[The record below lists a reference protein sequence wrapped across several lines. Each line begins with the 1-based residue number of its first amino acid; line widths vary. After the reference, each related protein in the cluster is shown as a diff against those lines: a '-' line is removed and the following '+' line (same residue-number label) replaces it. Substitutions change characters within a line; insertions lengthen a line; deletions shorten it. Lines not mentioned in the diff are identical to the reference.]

1 MTMGAKDKAAAPAG
15 PKWLK
20 PVTEFGPLAVFF
32 AAYFGYGLFV
42 ATGALIAATAVALAL
57 AWGFERRLPLM
68 PMITAGVVAVFGGL
82 TLWLEDET
90 FIKMKPTIVQAIF
103 AVVLFGGLLA
113 GKPLLKPL
121 LGAAWQM
128 DEAGWR
134 KLTLRF
140 ALFFAVMAGLNE
152 IVWRTQTTDFW
163 VTFKVFGI
171 LGLTV
176 AFAASQVF
184 MLQRHLFA
192 DDGGQSTSGENGDN

>member
-1 MTMGAKDKAAAPAG
+1 MSTKQTTAG
-15 PKWLK
+15 PSGRKWVK
-20 PVTEFGPLAVFF
+20 PVTEFGPLVVFF
-32 AAYFGYGLFV
+32 GCYFLFGLFP
-42 ATGALIAATAVALAL
+42 ATGALIAATLVALAL
-57 AWGFERRLPLM
+57 TWGLERRLPLM
-68 PMITAGVVAVFGGL
+68 PVITAVVVAVFGGL

-90 FIKMKPTIVQAIF
+90 FIKMKPTIVQVIF
-103 AVVLFGGLLA
+103 SLVLLGGLMV

-140 ALFFAVMAGLNE
+140 AVFFAAMAGLNE
-152 IVWRTQTTDFW
+152 AVWRTQTTDVW

-176 AFAASQVF
+176 VFAVSQIYL
-184 MLQRHLFA
+184 LQRHVLA
-192 DDGGQSTSGENGDN
+192 EDGAPGGPPEDEGK

>member
-1 MTMGAKDKAAAPAG
+1 MSISAKEKTAG
-15 PKWLK
+15 PKWVK
-20 PVTEFGPLAVFF
+20 PATEFGPLAVFF
-32 AAYFGYGLFV
+32 ACYFAFGLFP
-42 ATGALIAATAVALAL
+42 ATGALIAATAVALAI
-57 AWGFERRLPLM
+57 AWGFERRVPRR
-68 PMITAGVVAVFGGL
+68 PGSTAGVVAVFGGL
-82 TLWLEDET
+82 TLWLEDDT

-103 AVVLFGGLLA
+103 SLVLLGGLIA

-121 LGAAWQM
+121 MGAAWQM

-140 ALFFAVMAGLNE
+140 AIFFAAMAGLNE

-176 AFAASQVF
+176 VFAVSQVY
-184 MLQRHLFA
+184 MLQRHLLA
-192 DDGGQSTSGENGDN
+192 DEGAAGRAKGNEDD

>member
-1 MTMGAKDKAAAPAG
+1 MSTKQTTGAPTG
-15 PKWLK
+15 RRWVK
-20 PVTEFGPLAVFF
+20 PVTEFGPLVVFF
-32 AAYFGYGLFV
+32 GCYFLFGLLPATAALIV
-42 ATGALIAATAVALAL
+42 ATLAALAVT
-57 AWGFERRLPLM
+57 WGLERRLPLM
-68 PMITAGVVAVFGGL
+68 PVITAVVVAVFGGL

-90 FIKMKPTIVQAIF
+90 FIKMKPTIVQVIF
-103 AVVLFGGLLA
+103 SLVLLGGLMA

-140 ALFFAVMAGLNE
+140 AVFFAVMAGLNE
-152 IVWRTQTTDFW
+152 AVWRTQTTDVW

-176 AFAASQVF
+176 VFAASQIYL
-184 MLQRHLFA
+184 LQRHVLA
-192 DDGGQSTSGENGDN
+192 DDGTPGNEEK

>member
-82 TLWLEDET
+82 TLWLED
-90 FIKMKPTIVQAIF
+90 V
-103 AVVLFGGLLA
+103 GGLLA

-184 MLQRHLFA
+184 MLQRHLLA

>member
-1 MTMGAKDKAAAPAG
+1 MSTKQTTAAPTG
-15 PKWLK
+15 RRWVK
-20 PVTEFGPLAVFF
+20 PLTEFGPLVVFF
-32 AAYFGYGLFV
+32 GCYFLFGLLP
-42 ATGALIAATAVALAL
+42 ATAALIAATLAALAVT
-57 AWGFERRLPLM
+57 WGLERRLPLM
-68 PMITAGVVAVFGGL
+68 PVITAVVVAVFGGL

-90 FIKMKPTIVQAIF
+90 FIKMKPTIVQVIF
-103 AVVLFGGLLA
+103 SLVLLGGLMA

-140 ALFFAVMAGLNE
+140 AVFFAVMAGLNE
-152 IVWRTQTTDFW
+152 AVWRTQTTDVW

-176 AFAASQVF
+176 VFAASQIYL
-184 MLQRHLFA
+184 LQRHVLA
-192 DDGGQSTSGENGDN
+192 DDGTPGNEEK

>member
-1 MTMGAKDKAAAPAG
+1 MSIKQTTAAPTG
-15 PKWLK
+15 RKWVK
-20 PVTEFGPLAVFF
+20 PLTEFGPLVVFF
-32 AAYFGYGLFV
+32 GCYFLFGLLP
-42 ATGALIAATAVALAL
+42 ATAALIAATLAALAVT
-57 AWGFERRLPLM
+57 WGLERRLPLM
-68 PMITAGVVAVFGGL
+68 PVITAVVVAVFGGL

-90 FIKMKPTIVQAIF
+90 FIKMKPTIVQVIF
-103 AVVLFGGLLA
+103 SLVLLGGLMA

-140 ALFFAVMAGLNE
+140 AVFFAAMAGLNE
-152 IVWRTQTTDFW
+152 AVWRTQTTDVW

-176 AFAASQVF
+176 VFAASQIYL
-184 MLQRHLFA
+184 LQRHVLA
-192 DDGGQSTSGENGDN
+192 DDGTPGNEEK

>member
-1 MTMGAKDKAAAPAG
+1 MSVSAKEKAAG
-15 PKWLK
+15 PRWVK
-20 PVTEFGPLAVFF
+20 PTTEFGPLAIFF
-32 AAYFGYGLFV
+32 ACYFSFGLLP
-42 ATGALIAATAVALAL
+42 ATAALIAATVVALGIS
-57 AWGFERRLPLM
+57 WWFERRLPLM
-68 PMITAGVVAVFGGL
+68 PLITAGVVSVFGGL

-103 AVVLFGGLLA
+103 SLVLLGGLIA
-113 GKPLLKPL
+113 GKPLLRPL

-152 IVWRTQTTDFW
+152 AVWRTQTTDFW

-176 AFAASQVF
+176 VFAASQVY
-184 MLQRHLFA
+184 MLQRHLLA
-192 DDGGQSTSGENGDN
+192 DEAAAGGDSTNKDD

>member
-1 MTMGAKDKAAAPAG
+1 M
-15 PKWLK
+15 
-20 PVTEFGPLAVFF
+20 
-32 AAYFGYGLFV
+32 
-42 ATGALIAATAVALAL
+42 
-57 AWGFERRLPLM
+57 
-68 PMITAGVVAVFGGL
+68 
-82 TLWLEDET
+82 
-90 FIKMKPTIVQAIF
+90 
-103 AVVLFGGLLA
+103 LFGGLLA

-184 MLQRHLFA
+184 MLQRHLLA